1 MNRTEVERIAKAING
16 LRPDWPWNALVTF
29 IETHLSDRAYRDA
42 AVALAYVACEA
53 ETRTPKRVL
62 ESGPWWKV
70 GPAANSSTEPGI
82 VTYCEHGEPGSRCD
96 ACYPNTARGLG
107 GSGIRPTH
115 EQRAAMHAAITEAKT
130 SAEGILLELVG
141 GATR

>member
-16 LRPDWPWNALVTF
+16 LRPDWPWNSLCTF

-70 GPAANSSTEPGI
+70 GPAANRPAEPGI
-82 VTYCEHGEPGSRCD
+82 VTYCEHGRPSGLQCEVCAPAIERT
-96 ACYPNTARGLG
+96 PPTA
-107 GSGIRPTH
+107 
-115 EQRAAMHAAITEAKT
+115 EQRAAMRAAIAEAKT
-130 SAEGILLELVG
+130 TITEGSR
-141 GATR
+141 A